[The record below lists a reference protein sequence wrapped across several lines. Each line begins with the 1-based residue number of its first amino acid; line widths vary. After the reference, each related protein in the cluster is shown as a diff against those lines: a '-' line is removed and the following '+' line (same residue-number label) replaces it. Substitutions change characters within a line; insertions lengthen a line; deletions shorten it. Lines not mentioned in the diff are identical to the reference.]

1 MKNLLSE
8 ELERYR
14 TLSNYNTKFTLTENT
29 EIISENIILNEQPGA
44 AFRTAEDALATLGVT
59 FKRFTSMEAGLLTKL
74 LQIDDAAF
82 AAKLKTAMKTDI
94 KAGQSAMVTARELSK
109 IQVIRDIARLKP
121 TTSQQMD
128 DIIKAVKAENNLAYS
143 TLRANTKTRVTK
155 GVTGTGKNNKQ
166 NAANLGNTPTGKSL
180 IAKIK
185 AGMSWPTLL
194 KVGAGVATVGVLWWL
209 FTSNSDDPQPP
220 QPPEPPEPPQP
231 PPPRPDSKYKT
242 CPDTFPIEMYCK
254 NETVRKVQGCLSIKT
269 DGAFGPGTQTAL
281 VAKGLPGTEI
291 TQNTV
296 DVACGSNV
304 VEPVVDPNV
313 DLIDGEDPMNI

>member
-29 EIISENIILNEQPGA
+29 EIFSENIILNEQPGVSLSA
-44 AFRTAEDALATLGVT
+44 AKTAFKNLGMKLT
-59 FKRFTSMEAGLLTKL
+59 KFTKMEASQLTKVL
-74 LQIDDAAF
+74 AMDERTF
-82 AAKLKTAMKTDI
+82 AKELTKAMNKDI
-94 KAGQSAMVTARELSK
+94 KAGQTTMVAAKELSK
-109 IQVIRDIARLKP
+109 IQVIREITRQKP
-121 TTSQQMD
+121 TTVAQVD
-128 DIIKAVKAENNLAYS
+128 DIITSVKNQNKLQYS
-143 TLRANTKTRVTK
+143 NLRANKSA
-155 GVTGTGKNNKQ
+155 GTGTGTSATNKQ
-166 NAANLGNTPTGKSL
+166 NATNLGNTSTGKSL

-185 AGMSWPTLL
+185 AGMPWKTLL
-194 KVGAGVATVGVLWWL
+194 IVGAGIATVGVLWWL
-209 FTSNSDDPQPP
+209 FKDYSPLPEPTST
-220 QPPEPPEPPQP
+220 PPEPTPTPPNPYP
-231 PPPRPDSKYKT
+231 PTPSKYKT
-242 CPDTFPIEMYCK
+242 CPDTFPIAMYCK

-269 DGAFGPGTQTAL
+269 DGAFGTGTQSAL

-296 DVACGSNV
+296 DVACGSKV

>member
-44 AFRTAEDALATLGVT
+44 ALKTAEEALATLGKD
-59 FKRFTSMEAGLLTKL
+59 FKRFTAMESGQLTKL

-82 AAKLKTAMKTDI
+82 AAKLKTAMNVDI
-94 KAGQSAMVTARELSK
+94 KANQSAMVTARELSK
-109 IQVIRDIARLKP
+109 IQVIREISRLKP
-121 TTSQQMD
+121 TTSKQMD
-128 DIIKAVKAENNLAYS
+128 AIIKRVKAENNLAYAN
-143 TLRANTKTRVTK
+143 LRANTK

-220 QPPEPPEPPQP
+220 QPPEPPQPPPLPPP